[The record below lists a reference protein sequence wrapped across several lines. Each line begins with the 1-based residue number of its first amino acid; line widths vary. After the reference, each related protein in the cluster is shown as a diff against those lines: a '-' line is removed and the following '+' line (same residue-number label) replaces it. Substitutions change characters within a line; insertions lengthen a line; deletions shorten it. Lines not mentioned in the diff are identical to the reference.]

1 MSITKRIGI
10 ILGPLLFVLT
20 IYFFNPEDLSKEGIA
35 VLATAL
41 WVAVW
46 WITEAVPIATAA
58 LFAYSTL
65 SHFRR
70 LIFK

>member
-1 MSITKRIGI
+1 MVYEHYKTNWHYSRAFI
-10 ILGPLLFVLT
+10 ICINYLLFQ
-20 IYFFNPEDLSKEGIA
+20 PEDLSKEGIA

-58 LFAYSTL
+58 LCL
-65 SHFRR
+65 
-70 LIFK
+70 